1 MMPLE
6 YISIVAGFLLIASV
20 MASKLS
26 SKFGV
31 PGLLLFLLIG
41 MLAGSEGL
49 GGIYFDDYSLAKTV
63 GDVALIFILFSGGI
77 DTKWDNIRPVLG
89 QGLILSTVGVA
100 LTMFFLGSFAWFI
113 LGSFSSFNVG
123 FDGIDWVEGLLLGA
137 IVSSTDAAAV
147 FSIFKSSNLSLKGN
161 LQPLLELES
170 GSNDPMAVLLT
181 TTLVGMLK
189 TANSS
194 FVELGITL
202 ICQIGVGILVGYGA
216 GRLII
221 WRMNHWALD
230 TKSLYP
236 VVSIAQLLLT
246 YGVATVFRG
255 NGFLAVYLAG
265 IVLGN
270 HKFPYKETIVDFH
283 EGISWL
289 MQITMFLVLGLLV
302 FPSQLPTIAPVAVI
316 IALFLMFVARPLSVL
331 VGLALT
337 KYNPPEKLFI
347 SWVGLRGAVPII
359 LAIAPITAGLT
370 DAQTIFNLVFFIVL
384 ISVSIQGFTLVSTAR
399 WLKLAKET

>member
-20 MASKLS
+20 MATKLS

-49 GGIYFDDYSLAKTV
+49 GGIYFEDYSLAKNV

-181 TTLVGMLK
+181 TTLVEMLK
-189 TANSS
+189 TANGS

-246 YGVATVFRG
+246 YGVATVFKG
-255 NGFLAVYLAG
+255 NGFLAVYLTG

-289 MQITMFLVLGLLV
+289 MEITMFLVLGLLV
-302 FPSQLPTIAPVAVI
+302 FPSQLPTIAPMAVV
-316 IALFLMFVARPLSVL
+316 IALFLMFVARPLSVF

-399 WLKLAKET
+399 WLKLSNET